1 MTNNILPI
9 LNFMLESLL
18 KTWPYL
24 LVTIPVAVAVQ
35 LSGASKYIR
44 RAFLAQPIAA
54 ILLATV
60 VGAFSPF
67 CSCSVIPLVA
77 ALLIGGVP
85 LAPVMSFWIA
95 SPSMDPE
102 IFFLSVAML
111 GWQLA
116 IVRLLATLFLS
127 LAAGFVTHLLVQK
140 AWLGENILRTQ
151 RPPRV
156 WKARDVLHAG
166 WRSLRSGLTR
176 MFNPQP
182 ARIYLATEAACCNR
196 TNVSTAVPAG
206 PSGSGPLQI
215 SVPAAQ
221 PIAGPTLSRH
231 AVPKDTFW
239 PRLLRETAKA
249 TLLVLQ
255 FMTLAF
261 FLEAVIQLYVPAAWV
276 TGLVGRQSS
285 FAILAAAFLGV
296 PVYTSNLTALPM
308 ISGLLAQG
316 MNPAAALAFLIAGPT
331 TTLPAMSAVW
341 GLVTRRI
348 FLLYVAFALVGAV
361 VLGYVYQMVLNFGV

>member
-116 IVRLLATLFLS
+116 VVRLLVTLFLS
-127 LAAGFVTHLLVQK
+127 VAAGFITHWLVQK
-140 AWLGENILRTQ
+140 AWLGENLLRAQ
-151 RPPRV
+151 RPPKV

-166 WRSLRSGLTR
+166 WRSLRDKLTR
-176 MFNPQP
+176 LFNPQP
-182 ARIYLATEAACCNR
+182 ANMYLATEAACCNR
-196 TNVSTAVPAG
+196 TSVSTAVPAG
-206 PSGSGPLQI
+206 LPGSGLLQI

-221 PIAGPTLSRH
+221 PAANPTLSEH
-231 AVPKDTFW
+231 TDPKDTFW
-239 PRLLRETAKA
+239 PRLLRETARA

-261 FLEAVIQLYVPAAWV
+261 FLEAVIQLYVPEAWV

-296 PVYTSNLTALPM
+296 PIYTSNLTALPM
-308 ISGLLAQG
+308 ISGLLTQG

-341 GLVTRRI
+341 GLVTRRV
-348 FLLYVAFALVGAV
+348 FLLYVAFSLVGAV
-361 VLGYVYQMVLNFGV
+361 VLGYVYQMVLNLG